1 MDIKQKLKLIPNC
14 PGVYFFKDKSAHILY
29 VGKAANLNKRL
40 KSYFYSQAKLE
51 PKIKIMLGKF
61 SSLDFKE
68 CFSETEALILES
80 ELIKKLRPK
89 YNSLG
94 RDDKSF
100 PWIKITKE
108 KFPVVSIARP
118 KAKEEAILIGPFTSA
133 NLLKSALEAS
143 RRIFPFRS
151 CRLMPKKACLNFSLG
166 LCPAP
171 CLNKITSQIYQGNV
185 KCLAQIFQAKYKKI
199 TKELLRKMHRLS
211 ASQKFEQAAI
221 VRDQISALESLWQDR
236 PQLGA
241 TNVLWQLKSAL
252 GLKRLPLRI
261 EGFDISN
268 IFGSLN
274 VGSLVSFYK
283 TQPDKSQYRRYR
295 IKTVFGAN
303 DYASILEI
311 LRRRFTK
318 AKEENSELPD
328 LIIVDGG
335 KPQISAVKKALTELN
350 LDIPLIGIAKKKEH
364 IFTPDNPQP
373 LILPNQSKALHLIQQ
388 VRNEA
393 HRFALKYHRLLR
405 KKQMLEGN
413 HKK

>member
-1 MDIKQKLKLIPNC
+1 MDIKEKLKRLPSC
-14 PGVYFFKDKSAHILY
+14 PGVYFFKDEKSRILY
-29 VGKAANLNKRL
+29 VGKAANLKKRL
-40 KSYFYSQAKLE
+40 KSYFYRKGKLE
-51 PKIKIMLGKF
+51 PKIEIMLGKF

-68 CFSETEALILES
+68 CLSETEALILES

-108 KFPVVSIARP
+108 KFPIVSIARP

-133 NLLKSALEAS
+133 NLLRTALEAS

-151 CRLMPKKACLNFSLG
+151 CRVLPKKSCLNFTLG

-171 CLNKITSQIYQGNV
+171 CINKITSQLYRSNV
-185 KCLAQIFQAKYKKI
+185 RRLQEIFQAKYKKI
-199 TKELLRKMHRLS
+199 TKELLRKMHEFS
-211 ASQKFEQAAI
+211 SSQKFEQAAM
-221 VRDQISALESLWQDR
+221 VRDQISALESLWKDR
-236 PQLGA
+236 PGLGA

-252 GLKRLPLRI
+252 GLKQLPLRI

-268 IFGSLN
+268 IFGNQN

-283 TQPDKSQYRRYR
+283 TLPDKSQYRRYR
-295 IKTVFGAN
+295 IKTVHGAN

-311 LRRRFTK
+311 LRRRFAK
-318 AKEENSELPD
+318 AKEENSEIPD
-328 LIIVDGG
+328 LIVVDGG
-335 KPQISAVKKALTELN
+335 KPQVSAVKKALTELK

-373 LILPNQSKALHLIQQ
+373 LILPHQSKALHLIQRI
-388 VRNEA
+388 RNEA

-405 KKQMLEGN
+405 KKKMLGD
-413 HKK
+413 